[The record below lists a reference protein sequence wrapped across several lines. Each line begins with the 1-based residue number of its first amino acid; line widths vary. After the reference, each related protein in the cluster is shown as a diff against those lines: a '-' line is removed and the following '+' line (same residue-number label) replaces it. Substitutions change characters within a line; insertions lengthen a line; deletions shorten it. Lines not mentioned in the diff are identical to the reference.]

1 MNLLEKIRTSRT
13 YCDGGMGTL
22 LQARGLKPGELPER
36 WNLTR
41 PEDIIGIHR
50 QYLEAGS
57 NIITANTFGANVL
70 KFGDELEDIIVAG
83 LNNVRTAI
91 SRLAPEKQAD
101 RYVAFDIGPL
111 GKMLQPLGDLPFE
124 DAVEIF
130 AKSIRIAARHGAD
143 LIFIE
148 TMNDSYEAKAAVLA
162 AKENCDLPVFITLFR
177 FLLRFIKI

>member
-1 MNLLEKIRTSRT
+1 MNFSEFLSKNIVLL
-13 YCDGGMGTL
+13 DGGMGTL

-41 PEDIIGIHR
+41 PEDIIGIHQ

-124 DAVEIF
+124 DAVELF

-148 TMNDSYEAKAAVLA
+148 TI
-162 AKENCDLPVFITLFR
+162 FF
-177 FLLRFIKI
+177 